1 MLNISYYQKVCEMS
15 SFEEI
20 PEEFLCPI
28 TYELMDDPVIC
39 EDGYTYNRSSV
50 NQLRNNRSPFTREI
64 INISR
69 AVSNRVLKNIIEK
82 YKTDNNINENKVH
95 KDLLKSPL
103 RIKLITSETLKLLC
117 ILDNPLNLEYI
128 NNATFELCLRAVE
141 INSLSLKFVPN
152 EYKNEELCIKAVKQ
166 NSLSIEY
173 VPLTILNE
181 EICLEAIKKN
191 VKIFK
196 IIPTE
201 KKNVKI
207 CIEAV
212 KKDGLLIEYVPLNIL
227 NGEIC
232 IEAVKKNVEAF
243 KQVPRM
249 FMNNEICI
257 IAVKKNGLMIQFIPK
272 EKINEEIGKIAVLNN
287 INALQYYGLG
297 LEFINNK
304 KKNKKICWIALKEN
318 PESIMYVNVI
328 DECPYIPKSDKVVYI
343 PKDMVK
349 YAINNT
355 VVYKWM
361 LPKNS
366 RYDFPEISN
375 KILADY

>member
-1 MLNISYYQKVCEMS
+1 MLNINYYQKVCVMS

-141 INSLSLKFVPN
+141 INGLSLKFVPN
-152 EYKNEELCIKAVKQ
+152 EYKNEELCIKAIKQ

-191 VKIFK
+191 IKVFK

-227 NGEIC
+227 NEEIC

-257 IAVKKNGLMIQFIPK
+257 IAIKKNYLMIEFIPK
-272 EKINEEIGKIAVLNN
+272 EKIDEEIEKIFILNK
-287 INALQYYGLG
+287 L
-297 LEFINNK
+297 
-304 KKNKKICWIALKEN
+304 KNKEIDEEEIKQLYRKLNKLGFSNEGTQKGKICWSYVKNNTCNHLDNVNLKEG
-318 PESIMYVNVI
+318 EILG
-328 DECPYIPKSDKVVYI
+328 K
-343 PKDMVK
+343 
-349 YAINNT
+349 
-355 VVYKWM
+355 KWH
-361 LPKNS
+361 PNKEEKNYLK
-366 RYDFPEISN
+366 RKN
-375 KILADY
+375 GWN